1 MPQKVYNMNKIL
13 RDSKVFQGIKFLP
26 VSEWGMAVRN
36 SVFSKWV
43 NVTVFWNIVNYGNIA
58 V

>member
-1 MPQKVYNMNKIL
+1 MSQKTYIMNKIL
-13 RDSKVFQGIKFLP
+13 TDSKAFQGIKFLP
-26 VSEWGMAVRN
+26 VYEGGLAVRN